1 MRKSKL
7 LTLLKMLKGELVLIF
22 AVGVGSVILIV
33 TPDEHKQVVLL
44 VLRTVIQ
51 LLVKDVNDVSVE

>member
-33 TPDEHKQVVLL
+33 TPDEHKQVVLP

-51 LLVKDVNDVSVE
+51 LLVKDGNDVSVE

>member
-7 LTLLKMLKGELVLIF
+7 LTLLKVLKGELVLIF

-33 TPDEHKQVVLL
+33 TPDEHKQVVLP

-51 LLVKDVNDVSVE
+51 LLVKDGADE

>member
-7 LTLLKMLKGELVLIF
+7 LTLLKVLKGELVLIF

-33 TPDEHKQVVLL
+33 TPDEYKHVVLP

-51 LLVKDVNDVSVE
+51 LLVKDGINE

>member
-22 AVGVGSVILIV
+22 AVGVGSAILIV
-33 TPDEHKQVVLL
+33 TPDEHKQVVLP

-51 LLVKDVNDVSVE
+51 LLVKDGINE